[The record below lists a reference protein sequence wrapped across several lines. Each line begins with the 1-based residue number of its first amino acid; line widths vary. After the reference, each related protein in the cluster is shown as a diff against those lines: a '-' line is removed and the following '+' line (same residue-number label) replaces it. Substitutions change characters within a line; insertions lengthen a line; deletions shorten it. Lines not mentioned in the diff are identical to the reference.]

1 MRLRTLAESCL
12 KEVLSQK
19 LVANTSEEIVIKAK
33 KLKDGHPEK
42 DSAGEKWVAPREFG
56 KHVLT
61 WGHSFANGR
70 ITLTAHHTD
79 KEVVEDLDNDISLR
93 ECDLYFSSR
102 LSIFF
107 VNI

>member
-1 MRLRTLAESCL
+1 M
-12 KEVLSQK
+12 
-19 LVANTSEEIVIKAK
+19 IKAK

-61 WGHSFANGR
+61 WGRSFANGEQVNPE
-70 ITLTAHHTD
+70 TAHHTD
-79 KEVVEDLDNDISLR
+79 KEVVEDLDNDI
-93 ECDLYFSSR
+93 YIKGMWFVFFKPFVN
-102 LSIFF
+102 FF